1 MQTFEKFL
9 KTVTCRTVALV
20 LLSML
25 GLLMACSP
33 ADVESGKDM
42 ARPGLL
48 SDQCG
53 NMIGE
58 PRVEQVSEHVWL
70 AIGYDLASVILIHTP
85 DGNIIVDTGM
95 SPSRA
100 EIIKKALAEKAPQ
113 GRVRAIVYTHSHI
126 DHVGG
131 ASVWKEPDTRIWASK
146 NFLEN
151 LFKQYALFGPIE
163 TIRGKRQ
170 FGEDVSEAE
179 LPCSAIGRKADV
191 QAALESGLRLPTD
204 TFSGRQTL
212 NIGGLDIE
220 LNEAHGETSDQL
232 FIWIPADK
240 TLLAAD
246 NFYRAFPNLYTIRGT
261 EPRPVDAWIKALD
274 AMRRKEAEHLV
285 PQHTTPIHGKKD
297 IAAALTLY
305 RDAIQWVRDEVVRRA
320 NDGQDMNTIAENIT
334 LPAHLTGGA
343 YTRELYGQVDWSAKG
358 IYTGALGWF
367 DGRAETLYPVTVKDA
382 AQREVRLMG
391 GPDKVIKLAEQA
403 GQEGDFR
410 WAIHL
415 LTKLK
420 DSALHDGKTRKDID
434 NRLADNYENLAA
446 GIANT
451 NGRGYLLQTAYELRN
466 GFSKPKDAKLSEE
479 VVAEIPLDKIFSIMA
494 TRLIIDRT
502 IDVHESVV
510 FIFPREKTQFVIT
523 VRKGVAEIV
532 EGDALPGTPE
542 PLAEVTMDELT
553 FRKVATKLTSAA
565 AAVASGKVKIKGS
578 RLGYLKFMSRF
589 RR

>member
-1 MQTFEKFL
+1 MSKIFF
-9 KTVTCRTVALV
+9 KTITRWAIVFS
-20 LLSML
+20 LLSWIC
-25 GLLMACSP
+25 LMAACSP
-33 ADVESGKDM
+33 AKDEPEKDM
-42 ARPGLL
+42 ARPDLL
-48 SDQCG
+48 SDQCE

-58 PRVEQVSEHVWL
+58 PRVEQVSAHVWL

-100 EIIKKALAEKAPQ
+100 EIIKKALAEKAPH
-113 GRVRAIVYTHSHI
+113 GRIRAIIYTHSHI

-170 FGEDVSEAE
+170 FGEEVSEKE
-179 LPCSAIGRKADV
+179 LPCSAIGRKANV

-204 TFSGRQTL
+204 TFSGHHTL
-212 NIGGLDIE
+212 NIGGLEIE
-220 LNEAHGETSDQL
+220 LTEAHGETSDQL
-232 FIWIPADK
+232 FVWIPADK

-261 EPRPVDAWIKALD
+261 ESRPVDAWIKALD

-285 PQHTTPIHGKKD
+285 PQHTTPIHGKKE
-297 IAAALTLY
+297 IADALTHY
-305 RDAIQWVRDEVVRRA
+305 RDAIQWVRDDVVRRA
-320 NDGQDMNTIAENIT
+320 NNGEDLNSLAENIK
-334 LPAHLTGGA
+334 LPAHLAGSA

-367 DGRAETLYPVTVKDA
+367 DGRAEALYPLAVKDA
-382 AQREVRLMG
+382 AQREIHLMG
-391 GPDKVIKLAEQA
+391 GPDKVLNLAEQA
-403 GQEGDFR
+403 GKDGDFR

-420 DSALHDGKTRKDID
+420 DSGLQSGKTQKNLD
-434 NRLADNYENLAA
+434 NKLADHYENLAS

-466 GFSKPKDAKLSEE
+466 GFSKPKNARLSED
-479 VVAEIPLDKIFSIMA
+479 VVAGIPLDKIFAIMA
-494 TRLIIDRT
+494 TKLITDKAM
-502 IDVHESVV
+502 DVHESVL
-510 FIFPREKTQFVIT
+510 FIFPREKRQFVIT
-523 VRKGVAEIV
+523 VRKGVAEVV

-565 AAVASGKVKIKGS
+565 AAVASGKVNIKGS
-578 RLGYLKFMSRF
+578 KLGYLKFMSRF

>member
-1 MQTFEKFL
+1 MSEYFFKSIKRWAIVFL
-9 KTVTCRTVALV
+9 LFSSIGLV
-20 LLSML
+20 V
-25 GLLMACSP
+25 ACSP
-33 ADVESGKDM
+33 AKDEPGKDI
-42 ARPGLL
+42 ARPDLL
-48 SDQCG
+48 SNQCEKI
-53 NMIGE
+53 IGK
-58 PRVEQVSEHVWL
+58 PRIEQVSEHVWL
-70 AIGYDLASVILIHTP
+70 AVGYDLANVVLIHTP
-85 DGNIIVDTGM
+85 DGNVIVDTGM

-100 EIIKKALAEKAPQ
+100 ETIKKALTEKAPR
-113 GRVRAIVYTHSHI
+113 GRVRAIIYTHSHI

-131 ASVWKEPDTRIWASK
+131 ASVWTETDTRIWASK
-146 NFLEN
+146 NFLDN
-151 LFKQYALFGPIE
+151 LFKQYSLFGPIE

-191 QAALESGLRLPTD
+191 QAALKSGLRLPTD
-204 TFSGRQTL
+204 TFSGRQML
-212 NIGGLDIE
+212 NIGGLEIE
-220 LNEAHGETSDQL
+220 LIEAHGETSDQL
-232 FIWIPADK
+232 FVWLPADK

-285 PQHTTPIHGKKD
+285 PMHTAPIHGKKD
-297 IAAALTLY
+297 IADALTLY
-305 RDAIQWVRDEVVRRA
+305 RDAIQWVRDEVVRMA
-320 NDGQDMNTIAENIT
+320 NDGEDMNTIAENT
-334 LPAHLTGGA
+334 KLPPHLAGCA

-367 DGRAETLYPVTVKDA
+367 DGRAETLYPLAVKDA
-382 AQREVRLMG
+382 ARREIDLMG
-391 GPDKVIKLAEQA
+391 GPDKVLKQAEQA
-403 GQEGDFR
+403 GKEGDFR

-420 DSALHDGKTRKDID
+420 DSDPQDAKTRRAID
-434 NRLADNYENLAA
+434 NKLADQCENLAS
-446 GIANT
+446 GITNT

-466 GFSKPKDAKLSEE
+466 GFSKPKAARLSED
-479 VVAEIPLDKIFSIMA
+479 VVAGIPLDKIFSILA
-494 TRLIIDRT
+494 TKLITDQT
-502 IDVHESVV
+502 MDVHESVV

-542 PLAEVTMDELT
+542 PLAEVTIDELV
-553 FRKVATKLTSAA
+553 FRKVATKLTSPA

-578 RLGYLKFMSRF
+578 KLGYLKFMSRF